1 MQEKTYI
8 YESPDGGQTVYR
20 RLPLSLERELHYQ
33 TPAKQKEMARTNKR
47 AQWRMIL
54 EAAET
59 DPVLQDLLDRAEV
72 YYELKKEH

>member
-1 MQEKTYI
+1 MEHAYI

-20 RLPLSLERELHYQ
+20 RKPLSLERELHYQ
-33 TPAKQKEMARTNKR
+33 TPAKQREMILTNKR
-47 AQWRMIL
+47 ARWRLIL

-59 DPVLQDLLDRAEV
+59 DPALQELLDQAEV